1 MPFPGRA
8 PVPRTTQRRASTR
21 KARPILGTHHKLQG
35 NSALGRRATETAP
48 MACRAH
54 CSVSTGAAVTC
65 ARAGRRSP
73 LSWTNLSSR
82 PAARRTIL
90 LAAAFHACGRLRT
103 WAATLARAHQ
113 QASRNRNRRRKQ
125 LLLPR
130 RREQSGARWR
140 AAGSINRCALLTAD
154 SEASERFAATARHRR
169 AYCRRPK
176 ASRCLPPTLTPDKPR
191 SPVRKVRRPV
201 PAPSPAAPRCV
212 HSAATDAA
220 SAVVIAVGLSVL
232 VALDFAL
239 ATFHSSK
246 IYES

>member
-1 MPFPGRA
+1 MP
-8 PVPRTTQRRASTR
+8 
-21 KARPILGTHHKLQG
+21 
-35 NSALGRRATETAP
+35 SALLRFHGSSSDMRP
-48 MACRAH
+48 
-54 CSVSTGAAVTC
+54 
-65 ARAGRRSP
+65 RRSP
-73 LSWTNLSSR
+73 LAAELDESEQPPR
-82 PAARRTIL
+82 READDPARCCLPRVRASP
-90 LAAAFHACGRLRT
+90 HM
-103 WAATLARAHQ
+103 AATLARAHQ